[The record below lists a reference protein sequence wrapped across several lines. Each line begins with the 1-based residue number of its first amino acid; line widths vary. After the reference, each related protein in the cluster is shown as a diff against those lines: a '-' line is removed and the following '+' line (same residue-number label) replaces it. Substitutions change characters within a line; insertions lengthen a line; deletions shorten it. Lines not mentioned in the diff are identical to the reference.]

1 MADTKQPKFPSE
13 IIDLPSRGIVYP
25 KDSPLSDGKVEI
37 KYMTAKEEDI
47 LTSQNLIKKGIVVDV
62 LLNSLIL
69 TKGVTSEDLI
79 IGDKNAVMVAARIL
93 AYGSEYEVEVTNPE
107 TAEKFKHTFNLTEC
121 PFKELPKE
129 IDYSKNLFELK
140 LPISKKIVQFKLLDG
155 KDEKVIDM
163 ELKKTEKLGTT
174 SDITTRLR
182 HSIVSVDG
190 DEDKAV
196 INMFVNNMLSR
207 DSLAFRQYI
216 AKIAP
221 DVVLEQ
227 DVDME
232 GELVTVDIPLTTE
245 FFWPTSEA

>member
-13 IIDLPSRGIVYP
+13 VIDLPSGGVVYP
-25 KDSPLSDGKVEI
+25 KDSPLSKGKIVI

-47 LTSQNLIKKGIVVDV
+47 LTSQNLIKKGIVIDV

-155 KDEKVIDM
+155 KDEKAIDM
-163 ELKKTEKLGTT
+163 DLKRTQKLGTT
-174 SDITTRLR
+174 TDVTTRLR
-182 HSIVSVDG
+182 HSIVSIDG
-190 DEDKAV
+190 NDDRAE
-196 INMFVNNMLSR
+196 INTFVNNMLSR
-207 DSLAFRQYI
+207 DSLALRQYI
-216 AKIAP
+216 TKVAP
-221 DVVLEQ
+221 DINLEQ
-227 DVDME
+227 DIMLE

>member
-1 MADTKQPKFPSE
+1 MANAKQPKFPSE
-13 IIDLPSRGIVYP
+13 IIDLPSRGVVYP
-25 KDSPLSDGKVEI
+25 KDSPLSKGKIEI

-69 TKGVTSEDLI
+69 TEGITAEDLI
-79 IGDKNAVMVAARIL
+79 IGDKNAVMVASRIL
-93 AYGSEYEVEVTNPE
+93 AYGPEYEVELTNPE
-107 TAEKFKHTFNLTEC
+107 TDEKFKHTFNLTEC
-121 PFKELPKE
+121 PFKELPE
-129 IDYSKNLFELK
+129 GVDYSQNLFEML
-140 LPISKKIVQFKLLDG
+140 LPISKKKIQFKLLSG
-155 KDEKVIDM
+155 KDEKAIDLQ
-163 ELKKTEKLGTT
+163 LKKTKKFGASTE
-174 SDITTRLR
+174 ITTRLR
-182 HSIVSVDG
+182 HAIVSVDG
-190 DEDKAV
+190 DDTLAV
-196 INMFVNNMLSR
+196 ITTFINNMLSR
-207 DSLAFRQYI
+207 DSLALRQYI